1 MNTSVARSDQACL
14 CGSGRTYARCCQPL
28 HRGEPAPSAEAL
40 MRSRYTAY
48 ALALDDYVLRSW
60 HPRTRPASIEH
71 EPGTR
76 WLGLRVKSAQQSAA
90 DQATV
95 RFEARYRVGG
105 RPAVRMRETS
115 RFVCEG
121 EHWYYLDG
129 DIHS

>member
-1 MNTSVARSDQACL
+1 
-14 CGSGRTYARCCQPL
+14 
-28 HRGEPAPSAEAL
+28 

-60 HPRTRPASIEH
+60 HPRTRPTSIEQ

-76 WLGLRVKSAQQSAA
+76 WLGLRVKSVQQSAA

-105 RPAVRMRETS
+105 RSAVRMCETS
-115 RFVCEG
+115 RFVREG